1 MNLVKKVTIEK
12 MNADKYDLVARRII
26 KETGVNIFDKRR
38 TLEIV
43 DVRAMACYIFNKYY
57 GGTLH
62 GIANYFKSK
71 GKNLDHSTVYYNIN
85 LYDREVKHR
94 RKDLAD
100 NLISYVGR
108 IDGNTSLNIVL
119 DTVLTDEDQERIINV
134 VNRLVTKYQNRN
146 VINKL

>member
-1 MNLVKKVTIEK
+1 MNLIKKVTIEK

-43 DVRAMACYIFNKYY
+43 DARAMACYIYNKYY

-62 GIANYFKSK
+62 GISRYFNSK
-71 GKNLDHSTVYYNIN
+71 GKRFDHSTVYYNIN
-85 LYDREVKHR
+85 LFDQEVKER
-94 RKDLAD
+94 RKDLTN
-100 NLISYVGR
+100 NLMYYVGK
-108 IDGNTSLNIVL
+108 IDGSTSLNIIL

-134 VNRLVTKYQNRN
+134 VNRLALKYQNRN
-146 VINKL
+146 VI